1 MTDYTTHVSYGT
13 VSWVDAVQA
22 AELLIYLA

>member
-1 MTDYTTHVSYGT
+1 MTDYTMHISDGT
-13 VSWVDAVQA
+13 VSQVDEVQA